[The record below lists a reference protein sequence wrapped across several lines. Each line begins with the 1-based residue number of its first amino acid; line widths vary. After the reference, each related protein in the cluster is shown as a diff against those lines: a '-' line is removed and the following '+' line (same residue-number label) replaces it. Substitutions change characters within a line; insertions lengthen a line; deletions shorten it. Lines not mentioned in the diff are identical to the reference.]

1 MLEDWI
7 EERIRRAPPPG
18 CCIVAGSTP
27 VVSFGNAR
35 TARVATLGL
44 NPSKIEFLENDGVEL
59 VGERRR
65 LASLNSL
72 GVRSLVDASREQ
84 VATVL
89 HDCERYFER
98 QPYRWWFD
106 QLEAVLAAIGAS
118 YYGDRPTACHLDIVQ
133 WATDPTWSALDRPA
147 RAKLVAADGPFLMQ
161 QLRHSSIKLLL
172 VNGAGP
178 LHELGRLAGVEFEP
192 QGRLLAVGGI
202 VGKLLSGTIGTVRV
216 IGWRAN
222 LQSSH
227 GVANVER
234 RALGEAVLAVV
245 GRC

>member
-7 EERIRRAPPPG
+7 EERIRRAPPSA
-18 CCIVAGSTP
+18 CCVVAGSTP

-44 NPSKIEFLENDGVEL
+44 NPSRIEFIEDGVEL

-89 HDCERYFER
+89 HECERYFER
-98 QPYRWWFD
+98 RPYRQWFD
-106 QLEAVLAAIGAS
+106 QLEGVLAAIGAS

-133 WATDPTWSALDRPA
+133 WATDPTWGALDRHA
-147 RAKLVAADGPFLMQ
+147 RAKLVAADGPFLME

-178 LHELGRLAGVEFEP
+178 LHKLGRLAGVEFEP
-192 QGRLLAVGGI
+192 QGRRLAMGSI
-202 VGKLLSGTIGTVRV
+202 VSELVSGTIGTVRV